1 MVNNV
6 KQSLYY
12 YYYASVDGPAWDVL
26 QPGDA
31 ILSVNHVDVSDA
43 GREDVIKLI
52 KYNTSL

>member
-12 YYYASVDGPAWDVL
+12 YHYASVDGPAWDVL